1 MTKSKW
7 ADCENYQ
14 EFIEY
19 IATNK
24 LNNISLIDSIA
35 WSYGKP
41 EKEILKDIQKER
53 LKRGQNE
60 KSKAG
65 KNTRIET
72 ASPEWKA
79 GHSDWAQGWNHLS
92 RTSFTT
98 RQQN

>member
-7 ADCENYQ
+7 DDCENYH

-24 LNNISLIDSIA
+24 LDNISLIDSIA

-53 LKRGQNE
+53 LKRGH
-60 KSKAG
+60 K
-65 KNTRIET
+65 
-72 ASPEWKA
+72 
-79 GHSDWAQGWNHLS
+79 
-92 RTSFTT
+92 
-98 RQQN
+98 